1 MHAILSAT
9 PALFVLGLSM
19 HSASPV
25 QAQPLGIGPVE
36 TVPLGGTSD
45 QPSGGSSSKDREP
58 AQGREMP
65 RPKVPSKD
73 ELRRVKALP
82 GAPMTADPALEQ
94 KAGQKP

>member
-58 AQGREMP
+58 AQGHVTSGWTTWHKTASRLRIPVSALAAQPCGPP
-65 RPKVPSKD
+65 R
-73 ELRRVKALP
+73 
-82 GAPMTADPALEQ
+82 
-94 KAGQKP
+94 